1 MQSNLSQSHLAGP
14 VLRVDCLCRR
24 IFYSVC
30 WFTSSGIDK
39 KAIKTLILLTNFGY
53 ANKIHETYW
62 N

>member
-1 MQSNLSQSHLAGP
+1 MQSNLTTISFG
-14 VLRVDCLCRR
+14 RTCTTCRR
-24 IFYSVC
+24 IFYSVFC
-30 WFTSSGIDK
+30 FTSRGIDK